1 MVSTSVRIDVDQ
13 LLRDRAEDADNP
25 GGSPKVR
32 RSSAKENVKKEDDP
46 NLDLLTAPRKRR
58 NEGGDRRSP
67 KKLKIKVTP
76 SQAGGS
82 TGPLLKGPLPKLSL
96 KLGPKPAEPEAY
108 PCCLCISANR
118 EGLLRVYEPPVG
130 RKDVD
135 EAAGHPKEWLAHE
148 YCASVVPETW
158 VDEIERIDTGVA
170 EKVVFGVDGIVK
182 DRWNLVRFRFW
193 LFFTLLTCL
202 ETQKCSACTKSRPK
216 AHGAPIQCTKGKCP
230 KAFHVS
236 CARDGAQGGIVFS
249 VVREVEKEVVLLEPS
264 VSVADAPSQMEVD
277 VPLPEANM
285 DANVVTGTSLTS
297 SRVLKIIK
305 KYEVQVLCPQHNP
318 VRLVSPDFTLR
329 FAKVSFI
336 GRGCSEESK

>member
-1 MVSTSVRIDVDQ
+1 M
-13 LLRDRAEDADNP
+13 
-25 GGSPKVR
+25 
-32 RSSAKENVKKEDDP
+32 KKEDDVH
-46 NLDLLTAPRKRR
+46 LDLLKASRKRR
-58 NEGGDRRSP
+58 NDGGDKRSP

-82 TGPLLKGPLPKLSL
+82 AGASSKGPLLKLSL
-96 KLGPKPAEPEAY
+96 KLGPKPPEPEAY

-130 RKDVD
+130 RKDVE
-135 EAAGHPKEWLAHE
+135 EAAGRPKEWLAHE

-158 VDEIERIDTGVA
+158 VDEIEHTDTGIT

-193 LFFTLLTCL
+193 LFFTLLTYL
-202 ETQKCSACTKSRPK
+202 GTQKCSACTKSRPK

-236 CARDGAQGGIVFS
+236 CARDGAQGGVVFS

-264 VSVADAPSQMEVD
+264 VSVAEAHSQMEVD
-277 VPLPEANM
+277 VAVPEANM
-285 DANVVTGTSLTS
+285 EANAMTGTSLTS

-318 VRLVSPDFTLR
+318 VRFIRPDFNLR
-329 FAKVSFI
+329 LTNMSLLRRPWLQRRKQIKWTRLRRISWHFLLWPVSRYALVLGFS
-336 GRGCSEESK
+336 RCR